1 LADKT
6 NNNWVLLY
14 EIINIPADS
23 KKCELVIDLPGV
35 IAETCVDDIKVYPNP
50 GKIYPLE
57 ILETAGKF
65 DYLRTRKPVSPPG
78 WIMDYNINKMDNP
91 PIRIEREGNE
101 SFLRVENDNPTKT
114 VVLDN
119 YFSLDTN
126 WKKINIKAKIRTKN
140 LKCGNEGWQNAR
152 VMVTFVDKIGQKV
165 GGYGECPEAK
175 TDQNWTE
182 KSVVREIPEG
192 AAGVR
197 LQVGLFNATGIA
209 DFDDISISKAE

>member
-1 LADKT
+1 
-6 NNNWVLLY
+6 
-14 EIINIPADS
+14 
-23 KKCELVIDLPGV
+23 
-35 IAETCVDDIKVYPNP
+35 
-50 GKIYPLE
+50 
-57 ILETAGKF
+57 
-65 DYLRTRKPVSPPG
+65 
-78 WIMDYNINKMDNP
+78 KMDNP